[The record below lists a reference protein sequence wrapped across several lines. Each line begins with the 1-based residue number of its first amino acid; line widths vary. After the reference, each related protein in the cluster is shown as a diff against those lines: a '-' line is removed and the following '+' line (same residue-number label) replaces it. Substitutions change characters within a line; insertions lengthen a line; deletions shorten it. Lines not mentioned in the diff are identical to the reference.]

1 MTPKLRIRR
10 RRSSSRYGVIK
21 TPSNPGDPAALVT
34 TFLLAVI
41 LVTGPLV
48 LGAARLWIELPL
60 LGVVALLLMV
70 QGLRLAPRPH
80 GSAPRRADA
89 IDLSVALFVL
99 YAVARWLTSP
109 AEYFSRIE
117 AMDVVA
123 YAGIFFTCRYGMT
136 NRRYC
141 IWLLYL
147 LVILG
152 VGETVFG
159 YYLSNH
165 LDWFP
170 FGSTERPQLRYAP
183 RWVGTYEGPN
193 HYASFLVMV
202 IGTALAL
209 GSFSKLAWPA
219 RIILFYV
226 AIMMMIGVM
235 YSGSRGSWIALLAAI
250 CALVIVGIRNGTMP
264 WWMPVT
270 GALALVLV
278 SGFMFG
284 VSPLVRERLAD
295 AQNLI
300 VEGRLAGDIRVHR
313 AADAFRIAHDHPF
326 FGTGPGTFV
335 FIHPRY
341 EDGAFADN
349 AEMTRDDYLNCLDD
363 YGLVG
368 LGVAL
373 FFVAAVTLKFF
384 CPLGVD
390 HRWQDRVLLATGFA
404 AWAALLV
411 HSLVD
416 FNLHIPAN
424 ALLLFSLTGLA
435 LGRLKEEKVR
445 HWSTLSLARSGW
457 WLGRGVLLLS
467 LIYGVQIARTALSDR
482 AYEEAFA
489 REDEVPISESIYG
502 AAEALDYDSGNAQ
515 DLVFLGDLHRYQA
528 SLQKNSEDRL
538 GEGQA
543 ALDAYQ
549 KALQAN
555 TLDDS
560 LQARMGM
567 ALDLMQKYPEALTHY
582 QAAVTV
588 QPYNGEF
595 WYSLGNHYQ
604 ESGTAD
610 KAAQAYWV
618 AQRCPHG
625 AEGSDESEKQLGAL
639 PVPAPAATPS
649 APQSQT
655 NEPAAT
661 P

>member
-1 MTPKLRIRR
+1 LSPPVMTPRLRIR

-21 TPSNPGDPAALVT
+21 TPRNPGDPAALVT

-41 LVTGPLV
+41 LITGPLV

-70 QGLRLAPRPH
+70 QGLRLVRRPQ
-80 GSAPRRADA
+80 GGEQRRADA
-89 IDLSVALFVL
+89 IDLSVAFFVL

-123 YAGIFFTCRYGMT
+123 YAGVFFTCRYGMA

-141 IWLLYL
+141 MGLLYL
-147 LVILG
+147 LVVLG
-152 VGETVFG
+152 VGETAFG

-170 FGSTERPQLRYAP
+170 FGPTERMQLLYAP
-183 RWVGTYEGPN
+183 RWVGTYGGPN
-193 HYASFLVMV
+193 YYACLLVMV

-250 CALVIVGIRNGTMP
+250 GALVVVGIRNGTLP

-295 AQNLI
+295 AKNLI
-300 VEGRLAGDIRVHR
+300 GEGRLAGDIRVHL

-349 AEMTRDDYLNCLDD
+349 AEPTRDDYLNCLDD

-368 LGVAL
+368 LGLAL

-384 CPLGVD
+384 HPLGID
-390 HRWQDRVLLATGFA
+390 NRWQDRVLVATGFA
-404 AWAALLV
+404 AWVALLV

-445 HWSTLSLARSGW
+445 HWSTLSLAPSGR
-457 WLGRGVLLLS
+457 WLGRGVLFVS
-467 LIYGVQIARTALSDR
+467 LIYGVQVARAALSNR

-489 REDEVPISESIYG
+489 REDDVPLSESIYG
-502 AAEALDYDSGNAQ
+502 VADALDYDPGNAQ
-515 DLVFLGDLHRYQA
+515 DLVLLGDLHRYEA
-528 SLQKNSEDRL
+528 SLQKNGAARLSE
-538 GEGQA
+538 GEA

-555 TLDDS
+555 TLDDRV
-560 LQARMGM
+560 QARMGM
-567 ALDLMQKYPEALTHY
+567 TLDLMQKYPEALSHY
-582 QAAVTV
+582 QAAVTA

-595 WYSLGNHYQ
+595 WYRLGNHYQ
-604 ESGTAD
+604 ESGMAD
-610 KAAQAYWV
+610 KAAQAYAV
-618 AQRCPHG
+618 AERCPDG
-625 AEGSDESEKQLGAL
+625 AEGAPDWEKQLRAL
-639 PVPAPAATPS
+639 PK
-649 APQSQT
+649 T
-655 NEPAAT
+655 NGVALPL